1 MNDPDSR
8 LRAHARIV
16 LLCLLFAALLI
27 LAAVTFG
34 ADPVVP
40 APRQAP
46 VRNDAAWLM
55 VGGVIGAFFRALRTS
70 GQKNVGWET
79 LQDCFLGA
87 AIGLL
92 WNVEIG
98 PLGAIWPPFE
108 LSEKA
113 STVQRAGLV
122 AVFVWLTVEIV
133 KPFLFRWAPKYAERL
148 IGRPVVEDPGG
159 TGPPEAP
166 KPPTP

>member
-1 MNDPDSR
+1 MSDPDAR

-55 VGGVIGAFFRALRTS
+55 VGGVVGALARALWTR
-70 GQKNVGWET
+70 GQKNLGWET
-79 LQDCFLGA
+79 LHDCFIGGGV
-87 AIGLL
+87 GLL
-92 WNVEIG
+92 WTVEIA
-98 PLGAIWPPFE
+98 PLSAVWPPFE
-108 LSEKA
+108 LSASA
-113 STVQRAGLV
+113 STLQRAGLV
-122 AVFVWLTVEIV
+122 AVFVSITVELLKQGLI
-133 KPFLFRWAPKYAERL
+133 RWAPAYIQRFT
-148 IGRPVVEDPGG
+148 GG
-159 TGPPEAP
+159 APPEPP